1 MTEEKIKAALAK
13 VSADGLPSV
22 TVADGKCVLKY
33 VSAHYDARVSADF
46 AALAT
51 VCTIGASS
59 VVETLAPHAAHEVA
73 TAKPAAQTVTIAIR
87 PLTSKQ

>member
-1 MTEEKIKAALAK
+1 MNEEKIKAALAK
-13 VSADGLPSV
+13 VSADGMPD
-22 TVADGKCVLKY
+22 VAVAGGKCVLKY
-33 VSAHYDARVSADF
+33 AAADYGKRVSADF

-51 VCTIGASS
+51 VCSVGASS

-87 PLTSKQ
+87 PLPSKQ